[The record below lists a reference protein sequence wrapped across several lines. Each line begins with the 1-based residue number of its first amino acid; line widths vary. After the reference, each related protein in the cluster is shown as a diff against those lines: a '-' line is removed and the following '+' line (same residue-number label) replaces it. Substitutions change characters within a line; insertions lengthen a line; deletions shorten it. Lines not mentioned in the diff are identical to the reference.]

1 MSRDRPGGPAPATA
15 KSLLTME
22 APPVRF
28 ISRPPDWRRH
38 LRRPPG
44 VPSALALPGL
54 AGYPLAAD
62 SISQVIS
69 NTTLWIVGLLAG
81 LATLF
86 LTIGGVRYLAAG
98 QDPGEVERAKGALRA
113 AAIGYGLAILAPVI
127 VTVLKSLVG
136 G

>member
-1 MSRDRPGGPAPATA
+1 VKLFSRQPA
-15 KSLLTME
+15 
-22 APPVRF
+22 
-28 ISRPPDWRRH
+28 WRRH
-38 LRRPPG
+38 LRRPPAA
-44 VPSALALPGL
+44 PALLALPGL

-62 SISQVIS
+62 TLPQVIN

-98 QDPGEVERAKGALRA
+98 QDPGEVERAKASLRA